1 MVDVGLVDVLHTKI
15 VNNQGEADWV
25 PFVAPVSRG
34 YFALLV
40 ACFVESFGEE
50 VLGDD
55 AGLRKAVHSLSYFAE
70 NIVICIYF
78 VTEFVFIDDILWE
91 EF

>member
-1 MVDVGLVDVLHTKI
+1 MVDVGLVDVLHAKI
-15 VNNQGEADWV
+15 VNNQGEADWA

-40 ACFVESFGEE
+40 ACFVELFGEE
-50 VLGDD
+50 VLGND
-55 AGLRKAVHSLSYFAE
+55 AGLWEAVHSLSYFAE
-70 NIVICIYF
+70 NVAICIHF
-78 VTEFVFIDDILWE
+78 VTEFVFLNDILWE